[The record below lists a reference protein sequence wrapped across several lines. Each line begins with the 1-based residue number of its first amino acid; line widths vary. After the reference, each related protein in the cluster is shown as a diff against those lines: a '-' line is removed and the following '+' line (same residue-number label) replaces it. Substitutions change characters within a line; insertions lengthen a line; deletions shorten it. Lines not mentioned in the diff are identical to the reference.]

1 MLKLLVVKNFALLE
15 DLTIDFEDGLTI
27 ITGETG
33 AGKSMIVE
41 AIATLCG
48 SRMEDVLIRSNK
60 NFAEVT
66 GIFSA
71 KSAVAERL
79 KKSGIEVDAD
89 IIIRRK
95 IERGKRQSAY
105 INDQIVSLNLLKE
118 LARET
123 IDLIGQYENQSL
135 FYAKN
140 HLSLLDSY
148 ANLDDAKQK
157 YNKNY
162 SEYKQLQS
170 QLENLLETM
179 RQKDEKLDYL
189 KYQIAEIEK
198 ANLQQGEEENLVS
211 EKNLLSSSEKRS
223 LLSTE
228 IIKNLYEKDGSV
240 IENLAKVKKLF
251 DELSELDPN
260 LGKNNKELE
269 GLISSVDEIYRE
281 LSSYQNRIEF
291 SQERLDYVLDRLETI
306 NKMKKKYGKTLQ
318 EINGYLTR
326 TKEEL
331 MLIETRDEEVK
342 RIKQRIT
349 EVKHEVT
356 KQAEELSARRHEA
369 STTLKK
375 RILELLTQLGMK
387 KAEFEI
393 KFTVKDIH
401 EDGKDDVEF
410 FISTNPGEE
419 LKPLRKVASGGEISR
434 ITLSLKTILSDVD
447 KIPTIIFD
455 EIDTGIGGGI
465 AEAVGAL
472 LSKVSKRH
480 QIMCITH
487 LPQISVFADN
497 HILVEKKIK
506 GKETFTKI
514 VKLDEE
520 TRKREIAR
528 MLGGKEI
535 TKKTMEHATEF
546 LERRQQ
552 E

>member
-15 DLTIDFEDGLTI
+15 DLTVDFEEGLTI

-41 AIATLCG
+41 AISTLCG

-60 NFAEVT
+60 SFAEVT

-71 KSAVAERL
+71 ESSIAERL
-79 KKSGIEVDAD
+79 KKAGIEVDTD
-89 IIIRRK
+89 VIIRRK
-95 IERGKRQSAY
+95 IERGKRQNAY

-118 LARET
+118 LAREM

-140 HLSLLDSY
+140 HLSLIDSY
-148 ANLDDAKQK
+148 ANLDDAKRE
-157 YNKNY
+157 YNRNY
-162 SEYKQLQS
+162 SEYKRLQNE
-170 QLENLLETM
+170 LENLLETM
-179 RQKDEKLDYL
+179 RQKDEKIDYL
-189 KYQIAEIEK
+189 KYQINEIEK
-198 ANLQQGEEENLVS
+198 ANVQQGEEEKLIS
-211 EKNLLSSSEKRS
+211 EKNLLLSSEKRS
-223 LLSTE
+223 LLSAK
-228 IIKNLYEKDGSV
+228 IIKDLYEADGSV

-251 DELSELDPN
+251 DELCEFDQELIN
-260 LGKNNKELE
+260 NNKELE
-269 GLISSVDEIYRE
+269 GLITSVDDIYRE
-281 LSSYQNRIEF
+281 LSSYQTRIEF
-291 SQERLDYVLDRLETI
+291 SQEKLDYVLDRLETI

-318 EINGYLTR
+318 EINAYVSR
-326 TKEEL
+326 IKEEVT
-331 MLIETRDEEVK
+331 LIETQDEKVK
-342 RIKQRIT
+342 KIKQRIMEIKQT
-349 EVKHEVT
+349 VT
-356 KQAEELSARRHEA
+356 KQAGELSVRRQEA
-369 STTLKK
+369 SITLKK

-393 KFTVKDIH
+393 KFGVKEIS
-401 EDGKDDVEF
+401 EDGKDEVEF

-455 EIDTGIGGGI
+455 EIDTGIGGRI

-514 VKLDEE
+514 IKLDEE

-535 TKKTMEHATEF
+535 TKKTMEHAAEF